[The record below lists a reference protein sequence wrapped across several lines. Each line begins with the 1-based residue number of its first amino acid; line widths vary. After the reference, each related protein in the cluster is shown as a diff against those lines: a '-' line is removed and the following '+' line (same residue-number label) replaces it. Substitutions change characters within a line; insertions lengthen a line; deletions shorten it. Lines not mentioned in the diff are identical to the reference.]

1 MDDKK
6 TIALIQG
13 DPAGIGPEL
22 LIRLLNDQTVRDSA
36 RLVVIGAPEVFARG
50 AAQLDTTVANVRHAP
65 LDAPV
70 DVADGEILHL
80 DLHIDGLADVP
91 VAQVSAAGGQSSIA
105 GLRRAFELSRAGQI
119 DGATFMPFNK
129 ESMHLGG
136 NTYGDE
142 LGFARHFF
150 DLQTRASEYNVADG
164 MWNGR
169 ITSHVAMRDVPDLLT
184 IDGIREGIELTDR
197 TLKMAGYDRPR
208 IVVAAYNPHAGD
220 GGLMGDEEIRVIRP
234 AVDQARAKQINC
246 VGPLPADTLWLKVRD
261 GDYDA
266 VVTMYH
272 DQGQIAI
279 KLLGFDR
286 GVSVLAGLPLPVT
299 TPAHGTAF
307 DIAGQG
313 AANVVPARNAFTMC
327 VNMASNR
334 AATEGVVTGAADP
347 AAPHQE
353 HRA

>member
-1 MDDKK
+1 MTKK

-13 DPAGIGPEL
+13 DPGGIGPEL
-22 LIRLLNDQTVRDSA
+22 LHRLLSDDEVRDA
-36 RLVVIGAPEVFARG
+36 AKLVVIGAPEIFARG
-50 AAQLDTTVANVRHAP
+50 EAQTGTKIDVRHAP
-65 LDAPV
+65 PDARV

-80 DLHIDGLADVP
+80 DLAVNDIGDVP
-91 VAQVSAAGGQSSIA
+91 VAQVSAAGGKSSIA
-105 GLRRAFELSRAGQI
+105 GLRRAFHLSQSGQV
-119 DGATFMPFNK
+119 DGVVFMPFNK

-136 NTYGDE
+136 NEFADE
-142 LGFARHFF
+142 LGFARDFF
-150 DLQTRASEYNVADG
+150 DLETTASEFNVANG

-169 ITSHVAMRDVPDLLT
+169 VTSHVAMKDVPDLLT
-184 IDGIREGIELTDR
+184 VEKIGDSIELTNR

-220 GGLMGDEEIRVIRP
+220 GGLMGDEEVRVIRP
-234 AVDQARAKQINC
+234 AVENARRKQINC

-261 GDYDA
+261 GEYDA

-286 GVSVLAGLPLPVT
+286 GVSVLAGLPMPMT

-313 AANVVPARNAFTMC
+313 KANIIPAKNAFTMC
-327 VNMASNR
+327 LNMASR
-334 AATEGVVTGAADP
+334 RHATSGVQNSSGG
-347 AAPHQE
+347 
-353 HRA
+353 

>member
-1 MDDKK
+1 MTKK

-22 LIRLLNDQTVRDSA
+22 MARLLSDDDVRA
-36 RLVVIGAPEVFARG
+36 AANLIVIGAPEIFSRG
-50 AAQLDTTVANVRHAP
+50 EDQHGVNIENVRHVDF
-65 LDAPV
+65 DAEI

-80 DLHIDGLADVP
+80 DMQIDGLGDVP
-91 VAQVSAAGGQSSIA
+91 VAQVSAEGGQSSLQ
-105 GLRRAFELSRAGQI
+105 GLQRAFELSRDGHI
-119 DGATFMPFNK
+119 DGAIFMPFNK

-136 NTYGDE
+136 NQFADE
-142 LGFARHFF
+142 LGFASDFF
-150 DLQTRASEYNVADG
+150 QLHTRCSEFNVANG

-169 ITSHVAMRDVPDLLT
+169 VTSHVAMKDVPDLLT
-184 IDGIREGIELTDR
+184 ADLIEESIVLTDR
-197 TLKMAGYDRPR
+197 TLRMAGYDRPR

-234 AVDQARAKQINC
+234 AVERAKLKQISA

-286 GVSVLAGLPLPVT
+286 GVSVLAGLPLPLA

-307 DIAGQG
+307 DIAGQNK
-313 AANVVPARNAFTMC
+313 ANLVPTKNAFSMC
-327 VNMASNR
+327 LNMASNR
-334 AATEGVVTGAADP
+334 NASEGIETAD
-347 AAPHQE
+347 A
-353 HRA
+353 